1 MFFNDILT
9 EVLDKYKYNKTV
21 KQILLKNQKYFGI
34 YKYNDYY
41 IDILNS
47 LVLHEIIAIL
57 KLYLED
63 KSVFNNSDGKNFIN
77 WVCSSFIEILKTIK
91 DENLAIFF
99 EDLFDTSDFYV
110 NYSENTSKF
119 TSIDVLNSVLSH
131 ANFVLNFIKDEK
143 AFKRIQANIKSL
155 EEKLCYDPEKN
166 LESVEENDEYSE

>member
-41 IDILNS
+41 IYIQNS

-57 KLYLED
+57 KLYRED
-63 KSVFNNSDGKNFIN
+63 KAVFNNNDGKNFIN

-99 EDLFDTSDFYV
+99 EDLFDTSDFYS
-110 NYSENTSKF
+110 NYSENVSKF

-131 ANFVLNFIKDEK
+131 AKFVLNFIKDEK

-166 LESVEENDEYSE
+166 LESIEENDEYSE